1 MTSTSGMT
9 STTVPTL
16 AEVALRAARRGAEAI
31 AREVDRARSAGTDI
45 DKRSKDGDSDFVTAA
60 DYAAEREILAVLA
73 SERPGDSVL
82 AEESG
87 EAVTGTSGYRWLVDP
102 LDGTMNFVHH
112 RTDYAVS
119 VGVELVGDAH
129 PGEQSVAGA
138 VVIPQLGWEFAA
150 SATGSVVTAS
160 VPLQTSGVSLLRS
173 ASVGVGYP
181 RGDGPRGLAH
191 AWLGELLPDFRDYRR
206 MGSSACDLVS
216 IATGSLDVYI
226 AFGVQPWDVAA
237 GFALVRVAGGR
248 AGWVQSA
255 GGRQV
260 AVAATADLFEQA
272 AERVA
277 ASDF

>member
-1 MTSTSGMT
+1 MT
-9 STTVPTL
+9 STTEPIL

-31 AREVDRARSAGTDI
+31 ALEVGRARGAGTDV
-45 DKRSKDGDSDFVTAA
+45 DKQTKDGNSDFVTAA
-60 DYAAEREILAVLA
+60 DLAAEREILALLA
-73 SERPGDSVL
+73 SERPEDSVL

-87 EAVTGTSGYRWLVDP
+87 EAVVGTSGYRWLVDP

-112 RTDYAVS
+112 RIDYAVS
-119 VGVELVGDAH
+119 VGVEVVGDAH

-160 VPLQTSGVSLLRS
+160 VPLQTSGVSVLTN
-173 ASVGVGYP
+173 AMVGVGYP

-191 AWLGELLPDFRDYRR
+191 AWLGDLLPDVRDYRR
-206 MGSSACDLVS
+206 MGSAACDLVS

-248 AGWVQSA
+248 AGWVPSA
-255 GGRQV
+255 SGRQV
-260 AVAATADLFEQA
+260 AVATTADLYEQVT
-272 AERVA
+272 ERVG